1 MREEGRIRD
10 GRDRKKMSRIA
21 GLYVY
26 FMRGNRNQ
34 ANVSWIPKWGAWK
47 ASLQPFI
54 ILQVKHL
61 GDRPV
66 SSFRYLALVPAFGLK
81 FKIEIIKKTKSK
93 DKSQRIAEFNFGVFC
108 KIFKSS
114 IIIPQ
119 GLRPKDTQGR
129 N

>member
-1 MREEGRIRD
+1 
-10 GRDRKKMSRIA
+10 
-21 GLYVY
+21 
-26 FMRGNRNQ
+26 
-34 ANVSWIPKWGAWK
+34 
-47 ASLQPFI
+47 
-54 ILQVKHL
+54 
-61 GDRPV
+61 
-66 SSFRYLALVPAFGLK
+66 LALVPAFGLK